1 MRTHIDFTIKSDQA
15 HKTQNTESKITMRYC
30 LEYKINLS
38 AFYQFMILQT
48 QCDFTSQSHQTMK
61 KEKGFPFQL
70 YIACNIRTY

>member
-15 HKTQNTESKITMRYC
+15 HKIQNTESKITMRYC

-48 QCDFTSQSHQTMK
+48 QCDFTS
-61 KEKGFPFQL
+61 
-70 YIACNIRTY
+70 